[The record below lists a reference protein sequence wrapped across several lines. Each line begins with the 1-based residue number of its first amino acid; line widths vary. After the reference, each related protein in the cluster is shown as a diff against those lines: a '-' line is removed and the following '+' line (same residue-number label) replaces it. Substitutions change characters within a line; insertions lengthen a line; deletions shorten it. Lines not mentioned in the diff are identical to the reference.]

1 MTNSRYRP
9 KKMKAP
15 IKAIREHC
23 IECMGGRENTGYKE
37 LIENCLVP
45 VCALYDFRSGNNPH
59 RSKMELSD
67 EERKR
72 RSDRAQSKLFT
83 VNIT

>member
-23 IECMGGRENTGYKE
+23 IECMGGRDNTGYKE
-37 LIENCLVP
+37 LIENCVSP
-45 VCALYDFRSGNNPH
+45 MCALYDFRFGTNPH
-59 RSKMELSD
+59 RSKIKLSD
-67 EERKR
+67 EERRR
-72 RSDRAQSKLFT
+72 RSDCAQSKFFT